1 VSRAV
6 SPQLLLALAVA
17 LGGCASSTV
26 PDVALEGL
34 ALSAVGPETW
44 IPGTAVG
51 LTGASFVEA
60 EWGDTRLVLTGTAGG
75 AAVEVALP
83 ASFVDYTHLTAT
95 VDDAVLAGLGAD
107 VAAVEFVGDAVVEVV
122 SAVDG
127 ETYRTAPL
135 PVSLA
140 AAPSLVP
147 RVGSLEN
154 SGVIFTNDELEI
166 AGDGFLLG
174 GGEGV
179 TVAVVAG
186 CLTPTGSSTC
196 GPVAE
201 QVVPVIPA
209 VAGRRDRG
217 RFRFVPALAGIRG
230 GSFTGTV
237 TIENRP
243 LVGGATRAAAVDV
256 AYDLVTAQIFSVA
269 PAQASLGQ
277 YVEVVGG
284 GFVGGQAG
292 ASTELRLVGTFRPTG
307 APTGNPVDLILI
319 PEYVAGERLRYVVS
333 TDDALGQAIDL
344 RTVTGTFTGTIRPIV
359 RFAGDTVTGPTTA
372 VTLGIA
378 AVKQVVYL
386 DFRPS
391 YVESLRGFGLRA
403 VDAAIRARVSDVVRA
418 AYPGVNIEF
427 VTAPPTDFALF
438 SQVEI
443 HGPDPNG
450 MGLFGY
456 DNTPGKDNGNL
467 RLYDRLGGVNAAT
480 QQDGYPGYGGVF
492 IESLMGFS
500 LHPARGES
508 LPGAD
513 ALFDQIFDPFR
524 PDRGDIIVAADLAG
538 GVPVRGGADC
548 PASGRRER
556 IGCAV
561 WTMGALIGTTL
572 AHEIGHSLGL
582 ANPGAEGFHNPGDEP
597 NRLMDTGGDRSF
609 AERAE
614 LAGEGPAVFCADEY
628 SYLRQI
634 LPTDLPADPSPRPP
648 C

>member
-1 VSRAV
+1 
-6 SPQLLLALAVA
+6 
-17 LGGCASSTV
+17 
-26 PDVALEGL
+26 
-34 ALSAVGPETW
+34 
-44 IPGTAVG
+44 
-51 LTGASFVEA
+51 
-60 EWGDTRLVLTGTAGG
+60 
-75 AAVEVALP
+75 
-83 ASFVDYTHLTAT
+83 
-95 VDDAVLAGLGAD
+95 
-107 VAAVEFVGDAVVEVV
+107 
-122 SAVDG
+122 
-127 ETYRTAPL
+127 
-135 PVSLA
+135 
-140 AAPSLVP
+140 
-147 RVGSLEN
+147 
-154 SGVIFTNDELEI
+154 
-166 AGDGFLLG
+166 
-174 GGEGV
+174 
-179 TVAVVAG
+179 
-186 CLTPTGSSTC
+186 
-196 GPVAE
+196 
-201 QVVPVIPA
+201 
-209 VAGRRDRG
+209 
-217 RFRFVPALAGIRG
+217 
-230 GSFTGTV
+230 
-237 TIENRP
+237 
-243 LVGGATRAAAVDV
+243 
-256 AYDLVTAQIFSVA
+256 
-269 PAQASLGQ
+269 
-277 YVEVVGG
+277 
-284 GFVGGQAG
+284 
-292 ASTELRLVGTFRPTG
+292 
-307 APTGNPVDLILI
+307 
-319 PEYVAGERLRYVVS
+319 VVS